1 MERWLSPLKMP
12 TVPPGDLTL
21 VPSTYIWQLKTTYES
36 SSGDPPPSSGLLG
49 YLHIS
54 GISLQRHAHMPVFER
69 EPRVRMVLLA
79 WLEWNQ
85 TASYS
90 YKKNLENL
98 DTCVRSEGTETQ
110 LLNVSLSYRN
120 FPRLSGTLIQA
131 KLGFVTWALER
142 IQY

>member
-1 MERWLSPLKMP
+1 
-12 TVPPGDLTL
+12 
-21 VPSTYIWQLKTTYES
+21 
-36 SSGDPPPSSGLLG
+36 
-49 YLHIS
+49 
-54 GISLQRHAHMPVFER
+54 MPVFER
-69 EPRVRMVLLA
+69 EPQVRMVLLA

-98 DTCVRSEGTETQ
+98 ATCVRSEGTETQ
-110 LLNVSLSYRN
+110 LLNVSLSCRD